1 MGDLEFPVVL
11 GKIGQSAELPSPYLI
26 GAGVQWLM
34 QEIYAPLKAEFCN
47 SLRSCFVTSNRSNYS
62 YPQAVAL
69 LSLGSSGLLVSL
81 DQFTNLPQFYLK
93 PFMLDI
99 PNLQTTLGP
108 FLGDYLAVE
117 VPQRKGERKDEEKR
131 EREKRQGKREKERD

>member
-1 MGDLEFPVVL
+1 MLKALTDMNYVPNCSRTNSWVTLEFPVVL

-62 YPQAVAL
+62 YPHPAAL
-69 LSLGSSGLLVSL
+69 LFLGSSGLLVSL
-81 DQFTNLPQFYLK
+81 DKFTNLPQFY
-93 PFMLDI
+93 F
-99 PNLQTTLGP
+99 
-108 FLGDYLAVE
+108 
-117 VPQRKGERKDEEKR
+117 
-131 EREKRQGKREKERD
+131 